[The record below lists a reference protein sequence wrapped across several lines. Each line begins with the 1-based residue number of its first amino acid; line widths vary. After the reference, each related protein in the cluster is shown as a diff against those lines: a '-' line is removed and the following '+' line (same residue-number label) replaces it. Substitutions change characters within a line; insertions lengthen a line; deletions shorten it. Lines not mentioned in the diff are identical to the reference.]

1 MDPHI
6 LYWVSTM
13 SKEEFKN
20 YVRNN
25 PYIKQGVDEGKITW
39 QKAYESF
46 DLYGS
51 EAEELRSLQ
60 PSTET
65 VPEIVPTAPTNT
77 SSLSGINPLL
87 LSLTTLDWGA
97 ISHTVDNLS
106 RMVSM
111 AKDVVGKGDVKSEK
125 ANQVFRRYND

>member
-1 MDPHI
+1 MHI

-25 PYIKQGVDEGKITW
+25 PHIKQGVDEGKITW
-39 QKAYESF
+39 QKAYEAF
-46 DLYGS
+46 DLYGN
-51 EAEELRSLQ
+51 EAPELRSLQ
-60 PSTET
+60 PLTEIA
-65 VPEIVPTAPTNT
+65 EQPTTTPTPTNT
-77 SSLSGINPLL
+77 TSLSGINPLL